1 MKSFHTNVSEG
12 VATLL
17 FDVPGERANTFT
29 ASRLRELEDELDAL
43 AGRTD
48 VRALLVRSAKPGIFV
63 AGADLR
69 EFGGLVQ
76 PADAFVAARA
86 GQIAFARLA
95 SLPYPVVAV
104 IDGACLGGG
113 CELALA
119 CDFRVATDSPRT
131 RIGLPETKLGIL
143 PGWGGTQR
151 LPRLVG
157 LSAALDLVLSGRD
170 LDARKAWKLG
180 LVDRVCA
187 PEFLEEDLAA
197 FLAAR
202 LAAGRV
208 LGGDAK
214 RRDGLRREPAWTTR
228 LLDDTACGRR
238 LLAGL
243 ARRRVSAGP
252 GRNLPGLRL
261 AVGLLSEA
269 ADRTPLA
276 TGLKHEARA
285 FSALPGSEPSRAL
298 VETFFATEESK
309 AAHVASEPRPVELRE
324 AGVLG
329 AGIMGGGIAWAFSS
343 RGIPV
348 RMRDLDWGAIGR
360 GYGAA
365 MAANRSEARRGRLG
379 EDQLS
384 LRMHR
389 IRGGLGWEGFGSCDL
404 VVEAVVEDLEVKR
417 RVLAEAEAHVGP
429 ECVLATNTSSLRLSD
444 MESALRRPERLVGL
458 HFFNPVPRMPLVEVV
473 RGPSSA
479 PEAVECA
486 LRAAR
491 RLGKTP
497 VLVAD
502 GAGFLVN
509 RILLPY
515 VNEAVKLLDEGAAT
529 ARIDRL
535 VRGWGMPMGPL
546 ALADTVGL
554 DVGFKV
560 AKVLHHAYGDR
571 MAVSPLLAE
580 VHDRLKLRG
589 DKGGAGFWIDKG
601 FLRRPNPVVEGFAA
615 GRRGGN
621 GRQIPSE
628 EVLDRCVLTMVA
640 EAGRC
645 LAEGVVASARLLD
658 LAMVMGTG
666 WPAWRGG
673 PVQEARRRGR
683 GPLRRRLE
691 SLAETCGARFAPD
704 DSLDA
709 LF

>member
-1 MKSFHTNVSEG
+1 MKSFHTEVVDG
-12 VATLL
+12 IATLL
-17 FDVPGERANTFT
+17 FDVPGEKVNTFT
-29 ASRLRELEDELDAL
+29 ACRLRELEDELDAL
-43 AGRTD
+43 GARSD

-69 EFGGLVQ
+69 EFGGLHESS
-76 PADAFVAARA
+76 DAFVAARA
-86 GQIAFARLA
+86 GQIAFARLSA
-95 SLPYPVVAV
+95 LPYPVLAV

-119 CDFRVATDSPRT
+119 CDFRIATDAPRT

-157 LSAALDLVLSGRD
+157 LSAALDLVLAGRD
-170 LDARKAWKLG
+170 VDARKAWKLG

-187 PEFLEEDLAA
+187 PEFLDEAVAA
-197 FLAAR
+197 FLASR
-202 LAAGRV
+202 LA
-208 LGGDAK
+208 GGK
-214 RRDGLRREPAWTTR
+214 SRSGLRREPPLRTR
-228 LLDDTACGRR
+228 LLDRTPCGRWF
-238 LLAGL
+238 LAQA
-243 ARRRVSAGP
+243 ARAGVRSGP
-252 GRNLPGLRL
+252 GRNLPGLPDVVDLLAEAAAGAPL
-261 AVGLLSEA
+261 AVGLE
-269 ADRTPLA
+269 
-276 TGLKHEARA
+276 HEARA
-285 FSALPGSEPSRAL
+285 FSVLPGTPQSRAL
-298 VETFFATEESK
+298 VETFFATEEAK
-309 AAHVASEPRPVELRE
+309 AATVSAPPRPAEIRS

-329 AGIMGGGIAWAFSS
+329 AGIMGGGIAWAFSA

-348 RMRDLDWGAIGR
+348 RMRDLDLGALGR

-365 MAANRSEARRGRLG
+365 MAANRSEARRGRLS
-379 EDQLS
+379 EEALS

-389 IRGGLGWEGFGSCDL
+389 IRGALGWDGFGACDL

-417 RVLAEAEAHVGP
+417 RVLAEAETHVGTD
-429 ECVLATNTSSLRLSD
+429 CVIATNTSSLRLAD
-444 MESALRRPERLVGL
+444 MESSLRHPERFVGL

-497 VLVAD
+497 VLVSD

-515 VNEAVKLLDEGAAT
+515 VNEAAKILDEGGT
-529 ARIDRL
+529 VARIDRL
-535 VRGWGMPMGPL
+535 VRDWGMPMGPL
-546 ALADTVGL
+546 TLADAVGL

-560 AKVLHHAYGDR
+560 AKVLHHAYGAR
-571 MAVSPLLAE
+571 MSVSPLLAE

-601 FLRRPNPVVEGFAA
+601 FLRRPNPAVEAFAA
-615 GRRGGN
+615 GRRGGC
-621 GRQIPSE
+621 GRRIPSE
-628 EVLDRCVLTMVA
+628 EILDRCVLTMVA

-645 LAEGVVASARLLD
+645 LAEGVVASPRLLD

-683 GPLRRRLE
+683 RALRARLE
-691 SLAETCGARFAPD
+691 VLAGTCGARFAPD
-704 DSLDA
+704 DTLDA

>member
-1 MKSFHTNVSEG
+1 MKSFHTEVADHI
-12 VATLL
+12 ATLV
-17 FDVPGERANTFT
+17 FDVPGEKVNTFT
-29 ASRLRELEDELDAL
+29 ACRLRELEDELEAI
-43 AGRTD
+43 AGRKD
-48 VRALLVRSAKPGIFV
+48 VRALLLRSAKPGIFV

-69 EFGGLVQ
+69 EFGGLHE
-76 PADAFVAARA
+76 PSDAFVAARA

-95 SLPYPVVAV
+95 SLPFPVFAV

-113 CELALA
+113 CEMAMA
-119 CDFRVATDSPRT
+119 CDFRIATDSPRT

-157 LSAALDLVLSGRD
+157 LSAALDLVLAGRD

-180 LVDRVCA
+180 LIDRVCA
-187 PEFLEEDLAA
+187 AEFLEEAVA
-197 FLAAR
+197 SFVAAR
-202 LAAGRV
+202 LAHGKSRT
-208 LGGDAK
+208 
-214 RRDGLRREPAWTTR
+214 GLRREPGLRTR
-228 LLDDTACGRR
+228 LLDRTPCGQL
-238 LLAGL
+238 LLATL
-243 ARRRVSAGP
+243 ARRKVMSGA
-252 GRNLPGLRL
+252 GRNLPGLPDAITLLAESAARVPL
-261 AVGLLSEA
+261 AVGLE
-269 ADRTPLA
+269 
-276 TGLKHEARA
+276 HEARA
-285 FSALPGSEPSRAL
+285 FSVLPGSPQSRAL
-298 VETFFATEESK
+298 VETFFASEEAK
-309 AAHVASEPRPVELRE
+309 AATLAVGPRPTELRQ

-329 AGIMGGGIAWAFSS
+329 AGIMGGGIAWAFSA

-348 RMRDLDWGAIGR
+348 RMRDLDLGAIGR

-365 MAANRSEARRGRLG
+365 MAANRSEARRGG
-379 EDQLS
+379 LS
-384 LRMHR
+384 DDALRLRMHR

-404 VVEAVVEDLEVKR
+404 VVEAVVEDLDIKR
-417 RVLAEAEAHVGP
+417 KVLAEAEAHVRP
-429 ECVLATNTSSLRLSD
+429 DCVIATNTSSLRLAD
-444 MESALRRPERLVGL
+444 MESALQRPERLVGL

-479 PEAVECA
+479 PEVVECA

-515 VNEAVKLLDEGAAT
+515 VNEAVKILDEGATT

-535 VRGWGMPMGPL
+535 VRDWGMPMGPL
-546 ALADTVGL
+546 TLADAVGL

-560 AKVLHHAYGDR
+560 AKVLHHAYGAR
-571 MAVSPLLAE
+571 MSVSPLLAE

-601 FLRRPNPVVEGFAA
+601 FLRRPNPLVEAFAA
-615 GRRGGN
+615 GRRGGS
-621 GRQIPSE
+621 GRRIPSE
-628 EVLDRCVLTMVA
+628 EIVDRCVLTMVA

-683 GPLRRRLE
+683 RALRARLE
-691 SLAETCGARFAPD
+691 DLAETCGARFAPD